1 MFLVGGPAFSGTTLL
16 AHLLNQEGI
25 VCLDEPDFHNPKQN
39 HRSIPVLEKLFPDRR
54 FPARP
59 ELKLSYGEA
68 VKLIAECQEIIRPT
82 RLGIKTA
89 NWMFIDYAKI
99 YKKSGYPVITIIR
112 DIRDALVGAPLPEWI
127 TERGLNKAYRLIWK
141 NMKLYD
147 LWFRYED
154 LVTNP
159 ENIMAEISRV
169 LRHRLETKSAWVPG
183 NVDPAMIKLERHRLL
198 QEGSIVAGRVGLWKS
213 SDKVLR
219 NLSHKTAAI
228 MGYRG

>member
-25 VCLDEPDFHNPKQN
+25 VCLDEPDFHDPRQN
-39 HRSIPVLEKLFPDRR
+39 HRSIPVLEKLFPGRR

-59 ELKLSYGEA
+59 ERKLSYPDA

-89 NWMFIDYAKI
+89 NWIFVEYAKI
-99 YKKSGYPVITIIR
+99 YKKSGYPVITIVR

-147 LWFRYED
+147 FWCRYED
-154 LVTNP
+154 LVMKP
-159 ENIMAEISRV
+159 EDIMAEISKILGQRI
-169 LRHRLETKSAWVPG
+169 ETKSKWNPE
-183 NVDPAMIKLERHRLL
+183 NVYPAMIKLERHRLL
-198 QEGSIVAGRVGLWKS
+198 QEGSIVVSRVGLWKS
-213 SDKVLR
+213 SGKVLR
-219 NLSHKTAAI
+219 KLSHKTAAI
-228 MGYRG
+228 MGYHD